1 MFIPQ
6 TKHYHQTLVET
17 KYNFSCLGSQSSRDS
32 ISRQLGRDIELD
44 GYLGSQLKNQ
54 ELSSLITKRPACFTV
69 QRLFFTL
76 IYMYH

>member
-17 KYNFSCLGSQSSRDS
+17 KYKFSCLVIESSRDS